1 MVGYLKATAQIT
13 DMRDGEVFEMPLS
26 WCSGMIGA
34 FPVFDTEEAAKK
46 FINGEP
52 IEFWE
57 VEITIPTIQ

>member
-13 DMRDGEVFEMPLS
+13 DTRDGQVFDMPLS
-26 WCSGMIGA
+26 WYPGMIGA
-34 FPVFDTEEAAKK
+34 FPVFDSEEAAKK
-46 FINGEP
+46 FIGTER